1 MANADGTGRR
11 VIDGWMATP
20 AGMWSPDGSRI
31 VTMEI
36 PRAHASPP
44 PTSDHFIIVVDVVTE
59 QATIV
64 ANGRAAIWLDD
75 HTLLVAV

>member
-1 MANADGTGRR
+1 

-31 VTMEI
+31 VTMDI
-36 PRAHASPP
+36 ARAYTDIP
-44 PTSDHFIIVVDVVTE
+44 PTSPNFILVVDVTTE
-59 QATIV
+59 VATIV